1 MVTTLYKVA
10 EVARLLNVSASCVY
24 ALIECGRLAC
34 HRIGLGR
41 GAVRVSEADLNQY
54 LASSRH
60 ERGEEAR
67 PSPLPCPK
75 VKLKLKHL
83 HL

>member
-1 MVTTLYKVA
+1 MAITMYKVA
-10 EVARLLNVSASCVY
+10 EVARLLNVSVGCVY
-24 ALIECGRLAC
+24 ALVESGRLAC

-41 GAVRVSEADLNQY
+41 GAVRISDADLNHY

-60 ERGEEAR
+60 EKDGGVY
-67 PSPLPCPK
+67 PTSLPRPK